1 MNFKLSII
9 SFSLIFSQTV
19 VAQTR
24 INTEKLDSLIVG
36 IETHNK
42 AWGQL
47 SLAEKNEIVYKKTW
61 GFAQY
66 DEKNKVKANNE
77 SKFRIGSISK
87 MFTATLIMHYIE
99 QDLLQLTTPLS
110 NFFPE
115 IKNADKI
122 TIKQLLNHHSGIH
135 NFTDDSTYVAYF
147 SKAQTKEQMLGLF
160 KQLPSDFEPGTKAA
174 YSNTNY
180 VLLSYIIEKITR
192 SSYEQELKKHIIEKI
207 GLKNTY
213 VGSTINPKYNE
224 VYSYEFDGKNWLK
237 SEETDMSVSKGAGNI
252 ISTTSDLTQFAYN
265 IFHYKLLSKA
275 TVDQMTQLEDG
286 YGLGMFQ
293 FPFYNKKAYG
303 HTGGIDGFHSVL
315 GYFPDDEASFALM
328 SNALNYRLND
338 ITLGALS
345 IFYNKK
351 YTLPTF
357 QTYELDPSKLDQY
370 VGVFQSKQIPLK
382 ITITQNNGQLMAQA
396 TGQSAFPLEAETA
409 LKFNF
414 EAAGIMLEFNKNTD
428 GNINSFTLFQSGGK
442 YLFEKEEK

>member
-1 MNFKLSII
+1 MKIKYSFLLI
-9 SFSLIFSQTV
+9 SLFCGQITT
-19 VAQTR
+19 AQTR
-24 INTEKLDSLIVG
+24 LNTEKLDSLVSG

-47 SLAEKNEIVYKKTW
+47 CLAEKNEAVYKKTW
-61 GFAQY
+61 GFAQF
-66 DEKNKVKANNE
+66 DEKNKVKSNNE

-115 IKNADKI
+115 IKNAEKI

-147 SKAQTKEQMLGLF
+147 NKAQSKEQMLGLF
-160 KQLPSDFEPGTKAA
+160 KQLPSDFEPGTKAS

-180 VLLSYIIEKITR
+180 TLLTYIIEKITR
-192 SSYEQELKKHIIEKI
+192 SSFEQELKKHITDKI

-213 VGSTINPKYNE
+213 VGSAINPKYNE

-237 SEETDMSVSKGAGNI
+237 SDETDMSIPKGAGNI
-252 ISTTSDLTQFAYN
+252 ISTSSDLTHFIYQL
-265 IFHYKLLSKA
+265 FHYKLISK
-275 TVDQMTQLEDG
+275 TSLDQMTELEDG
-286 YGLGMFQ
+286 YGLGLFQ

-315 GYFPDDEASFALM
+315 GYFPDDETSFALM

-357 QTYELDPSKLDQY
+357 QNIKLDASKLEEY
-370 VGVFQSKQIPLK
+370 VGTYQSKQIPLK
-382 ITITQNNGQLMAQA
+382 ITISQNSGQLMAQA
-396 TGQSAFPLEAETA
+396 SGQSAFPLEAETE
-409 LKFNF
+409 LKFKF
-414 EAAGIMLEFNKNTD
+414 ETAGIVIEFDKNTD
-428 GNINSFTLFQSGGK
+428 GKINSFTLFQSGGK
-442 YLFEKEEK
+442 YLFEK